1 MRALVSSLWLR
12 VAALVSEDAAVL
24 LVERKRA
31 RRLYAQYCAA
41 RGR

>member
-12 VAALVSEDAAVL
+12 LVALVDEDAAAMV
-24 LVERKRA
+24 VQRKRS
-31 RRLYAQYCAA
+31 RLLYAQYCAA